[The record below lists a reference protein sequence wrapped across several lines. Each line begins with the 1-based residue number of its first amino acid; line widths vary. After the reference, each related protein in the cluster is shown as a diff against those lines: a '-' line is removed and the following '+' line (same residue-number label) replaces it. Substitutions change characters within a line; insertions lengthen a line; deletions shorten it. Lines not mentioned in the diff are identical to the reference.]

1 LGAAS
6 RGGGDLYGGL
16 GVSMPWLGEDG
27 E

>member
-16 GVSMPWLGEDG
+16 WVSMPWLGEDG